1 MNENYEF
8 ERIEDPNSGKVV
20 TCLTALFLYPEDSNS
35 AGVLFDHY
43 VHKLEC
49 VSILSSQS
57 FVSLL
62 NLCISDQKIMY
73 FSNYFIYS

>member
-49 VSILSSQS
+49 VSILSS
-57 FVSLL
+57 
-62 NLCISDQKIMY
+62 
-73 FSNYFIYS
+73 